1 MTHPLILAISS
12 MVTLLCIVALIREH
26 RLRRALQ
33 RLLTRLITIWRN
45 GRDPTEVPDP
55 LDARDVD
62 RDEPAA
68 RDRLRK

>member
-33 RLLTRLITIWRN
+33 RLLTRLISIWRN
-45 GRDPTEVPDP
+45 RRDPTEALDP

-62 RDEPAA
+62 RSEPHA
-68 RDRLRK
+68 RNGLRK

>member
-33 RLLTRLITIWRN
+33 RLLTRLISLWMN
-45 GRDPTEVPDP
+45 GRDPTEAPDP
-55 LDARDVD
+55 LDARNVD
-62 RDEPAA
+62 RDGPAA
-68 RDRLRK
+68 RNGLRK